1 MLAVGAVLFIR
12 TQLELEDRGVVE
24 AVQEE
29 EEEEEVHQQQQLH
42 DSITLG
48 LIVLCTLPATLHI
61 TPWVP

>member
-12 TQLELEDRGVVE
+12 TQLELEDRGAVE
-24 AVQEE
+24 AVQE